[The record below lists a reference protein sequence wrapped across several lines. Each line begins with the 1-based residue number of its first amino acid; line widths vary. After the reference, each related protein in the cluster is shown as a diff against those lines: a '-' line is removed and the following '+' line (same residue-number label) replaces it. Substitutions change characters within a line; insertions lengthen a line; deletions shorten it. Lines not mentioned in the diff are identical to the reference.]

1 MFNPKNNDMSNDI
14 MIADILLRIT
24 TLEKLLV
31 SKGILSQEEINTM
44 MDDLSSKIL
53 KSILEK
59 SNIPGDH
66 DEILKNMKDDK
77 SKN

>member
-31 SKGILSQEEINTM
+31 SKGILSQEEINTT